1 MQLPRQI
8 PPYLTPVS
16 SSLDLPSPPISQFV
30 NNDDANF
37 HTSVTSPIPFNEQHS
52 SSKRSIKEAY
62 SFKDDVSCEEES
74 HAPSES
80 EAEDELPD
88 EDQTRIF
95 SDEGAKISCIV
106 HRPGSILIMAVFA
119 DPTSR
124 WSPSRSKRSLDSGQL
139 VVVPGKRTTDGIW
152 MFSSRPGKRCRN
164 HIAETAARFVSHSP
178 SEPEFVESH
187 MVWKLGSFWFAQIC
201 QLV

>member
-37 HTSVTSPIPFNEQHS
+37 HISVTSPIPFNEQHS

-95 SDEGAKISCIV
+95 SDEGAGISCIV
-106 HRPGSILIMAVFA
+106 HRPDSILIMAVLQTRPRDGLRRVPRGA
-119 DPTSR
+119 
-124 WSPSRSKRSLDSGQL
+124 WILANLSLCQANEQPMVSGCSL
-139 VVVPGKRTTDGIW
+139 RVPENDVEIISQRLQHGSCHVHRA
-152 MFSSRPGKRCRN
+152 RP
-164 HIAETAARFVSHSP
+164 VSL
-178 SEPEFVESH
+178 EFVESR
-187 MVWKLGSFWFAQIC
+187 MV
-201 QLV
+201 